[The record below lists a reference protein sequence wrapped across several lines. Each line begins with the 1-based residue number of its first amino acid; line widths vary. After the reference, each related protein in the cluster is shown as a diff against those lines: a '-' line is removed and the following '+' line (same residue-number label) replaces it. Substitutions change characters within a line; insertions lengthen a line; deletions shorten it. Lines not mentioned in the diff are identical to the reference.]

1 MSASYVL
8 EMFDVTRE
16 NHILLPLV
24 TKLHLELSVNN
35 VMNRDGG
42 SFRCFG
48 VCPFDD
54 VTSLCSRH
62 ALTVNMM
69 SMASFQSGVGYMSCT
84 PWLSVAKDE

>member
-35 VMNRDGG
+35 VMNCDGG
-42 SFRCFG
+42 SVRC
-48 VCPFDD
+48 VHLM
-54 VTSLCSRH
+54 TSPAFVLDIH
-62 ALTVNMM
+62 
-69 SMASFQSGVGYMSCT
+69 
-84 PWLSVAKDE
+84 